1 VSDLDLGIGRPRN
14 AYRNRLIAQIAKD
27 EGLPLPDASIMRD
40 SVFPPPHRASFRAA
54 VVAWLRRTARRQQ
67 AQARLERIHEHIGAR
82 EDADRARWLEEN
94 PPSVYFVGSLSLI
107 KIGKASCVRSRMKD
121 LQNMSAAPIVLLH
134 TIPGGIETER
144 ALHARFA
151 DLRVHGEWFRGVDP
165 LLSFIE
171 GLKAVT

>member
-67 AQARLERIHEHIGAR
+67 AQARLERIYEHVGAR
-82 EDADRARWLEEN
+82 EDAD
-94 PPSVYFVGSLSLI
+94 
-107 KIGKASCVRSRMKD
+107 
-121 LQNMSAAPIVLLH
+121 
-134 TIPGGIETER
+134 R

-171 GLKAVT
+171 GLKAVA